1 MAEKENKDLEN
12 GDPKRERISFADAW
26 DPDKDEGEYAN
37 LIRYIST
44 YRDRRFSKA
53 PSQVSG
59 DDVADAS
66 EKKKAPF
73 YKRWF
78 TNSSGPGELFEVPED
93 WLLTDIKT
101 GLSSAEVEARRKKTG
116 WNELATE
123 KENMFLKFIGYFKGP
138 ILYGQSPAS
147 SPDSLESLT
156 HPSYG
161 ACCSSRGWSA

>member
-1 MAEKENKDLEN
+1 MAEKDNKDLEN
-12 GDPKRERISFADAW
+12 GDTKRERISFADGW

-66 EKKKAPF
+66 EKKKKPF

-78 TNSSGPGELFEVPED
+78 TQGDGAGELYEVPEE
-93 WLLTDIKT
+93 WLDTDIKQ
-101 GLSSAEVEARRKKTG
+101 GLTSAEVEARRKKTG
-116 WNELATE
+116 FNELATE
-123 KENMFLKFIGYFKGP
+123 KENMFLKFVGYFRGP
-138 ILYGQSPAS
+138 ILYGKS
-147 SPDSLESLT
+147 SQTCVTATLS
-156 HPSYG
+156 
-161 ACCSSRGWSA
+161 